1 MGTQPC
7 LQHTKMIRLLLVC
20 LALVAA
26 ASADSTTAKPA
37 AGNAGNT
44 RTFGLGNLVGGALS
58 ALGGGGHHHGH
69 NQGFN
74 PGFNQG
80 HHGVNPGFQGG
91 YQGGVGGFPGVGG
104 GFQGGVGVGG
114 FPGVGV
120 GGGAI
125 VNPGIG
131 GGHIGGGGGSASC
144 RRWCRTPQGQAYC
157 CEGANEPISAA
168 VTKQGQCPPVR
179 PSCPPTRFGQ
189 PPRTCSSDG
198 GCAGYDKCCFD
209 TCLQHH
215 TCKPPIGLGR

>member
-1 MGTQPC
+1 MGTQQC
-7 LQHTKMIRLLLVC
+7 LQHIVKN
-20 LALVAA
+20 
-26 ASADSTTAKPA
+26 P
-37 AGNAGNT
+37 NT
-44 RTFGLGNLVGGALS
+44 RIFGLGNLIGGALG
-58 ALGGGGHHHGH
+58 ALGGGHHQGGHH
-69 NQGFN
+69 
-74 PGFNQG
+74 
-80 HHGVNPGFQGG
+80 VNPGFQGG
-91 YQGGVGGFPGVGG
+91 LGGFPGVGIG
-104 GFQGGVGVGG
+104 GGINTG

-120 GGGAI
+120 GGG
-125 VNPGIG
+125 VV
-131 GGHIGGGGGSASC
+131 GGGGSASC

-215 TCKPPIGLGR
+215 TCKPPIGLGK